1 MSASLAGRCVVITRP
16 AGESQRLAAL
26 VREAGGEPLLFP
38 VIAICDALDPQ
49 PLDAAI
55 ARLDEF
61 DVAIFIS
68 PSAVEKAL
76 TRIAAQRSLPPN
88 VRCAA
93 IGPGGARALERWGVK
108 GILAPQRSSA
118 RDGRYDSESLLCLNF
133 MQAVRGKRVVIFRG
147 DGGRELLRDTL
158 LARGASVETITCYR
172 RALPAIDP
180 APLMQAWAR
189 GTVAAVIVTSSEGLR
204 NLCVMTGTAGVN
216 YLRDTLIAV
225 PHPRIAAAAR
235 DMGMQH
241 VAESASGDEALLQTV
256 MHHISS

>member
-1 MSASLAGRCVVITRP
+1 MNTSLAGRCVVITRP

-38 VIAICDALDPQ
+38 VIAIGDALDPQ

-76 TRIAAQRSLPPN
+76 TRIAAQRTLPPN
-88 VRCAA
+88 LRCAA

-108 GILAPQRSSA
+108 GILAPQA
-118 RDGRYDSESLLCLNF
+118 HDGRFDSESLLASNF
-133 MQAVRGKRVVIFRG
+133 MQEVRGKRVVIFRG

-158 LARGASVETITCYR
+158 LARGATVETGPCYR
-172 RALPAIDP
+172 RALPTIDP

-204 NLCVMTGTAGVN
+204 NLCTMIGAAGVT
-216 YLRDTLIAV
+216 YLRDTLITV

-235 DMGMQH
+235 DMGLQH

-256 MHHISS
+256 VRHISS